1 MKEDDD
7 GMFLTEDRMSI
18 GLNPWKTPTSHPL
31 NSSQSHKS
39 CPPEPEN
46 FLPDTYQDYRRHPA
60 YSHI

>member
-18 GLNPWKTPTSHPL
+18 GLNSWKTPTSHPL

-39 CPPEPEN
+39 CPQVLVC
-46 FLPDTYQDYRRHPA
+46 LPPPD
-60 YSHI
+60 IW